1 MKRIRIL
8 AACAALLATT
18 VAAAP
23 AGRATVYNGSLYDRE
38 TGELRLNLSGGYR
51 YVYQG
56 SCDLDCTDLDFA
68 LYRWVPAWGNRRGYW
83 MFIASDRA
91 ADDTPGLTVTPPFN
105 ALYRMDIIMARCS
118 SEPCRYEVEVY

>member
-1 MKRIRIL
+1 MKRIRNL
-8 AACAALLATT
+8 AACAVLLATS

-23 AGRATVYNGSLYDRE
+23 AKRLTLYNGALYDRE

-51 YVYQG
+51 YYYRG

-68 LYRWVPAWGNRRGYW
+68 LYRWVPGTSYRRGYW

-105 ALYRMDIIMARCS
+105 AQYRLDIIMANCT